1 MQNKIEFSQRG
12 YAHLLTRMKA
22 ADYQFVLMS
31 DALSTHGKRIIL
43 RHDIDFSVEYA
54 LEMACIE
61 ANLDI
66 KASYFF
72 MTTSDF
78 YNIFSE
84 RNRKALR
91 QIHEMGHEIGL
102 HWDSRFLPQKGE
114 LKDKLFTAQL
124 ALLSHI
130 FGQDVTS
137 ASQHVP
143 TDTPAIK
150 FDHLVKIEAYSDK
163 IMQSFEYVSDSS
175 MAWRDL
181 TPLDL
186 VNTNANFQFLAHPI
200 WWMSSG
206 ETRETKFETF
216 LNQEI
221 SDVTTRV
228 DSSLCYIESVLA
240 KRHAFDEQFARR
252 FIVS

>member
-1 MQNKIEFSQRG
+1 M
-12 YAHLLTRMKA
+12 
-22 ADYQFVLMS
+22 
-31 DALSTHGKRIIL
+31 
-43 RHDIDFSVEYA
+43 
-54 LEMACIE
+54 
-61 ANLDI
+61 
-66 KASYFF
+66 
-72 MTTSDF
+72 
-78 YNIFSE
+78 
-84 RNRKALR
+84 
-91 QIHEMGHEIGL
+91 
-102 HWDSRFLPQKGE
+102 
-114 LKDKLFTAQL
+114 
-124 ALLSHI
+124 
-130 FGQDVTS
+130 TS

-252 FIVS
+252 LVYLEISPFKPMVHQMNKAFEIVERCKSILENKILERSDCLEICSAVNFYFKNGRPRAFREVEVKIRNRFREILENLTIEEGIAYVDNFFLLSYNIADDARMCQSDIHDDICQSYMSWLKKQNVKIEF